1 LSAQVAE
8 KLVVNEDMKDLV
20 LEEDEFPDNLVSGFS
35 VAVDKLNDKRYFQ
48 LRLQD
53 VQLIVLGRG

>member
-1 LSAQVAE
+1 MVE